1 MGDHI
6 TLDSRFSLKSNSLVM
21 LTLYS
26 DSIRIRSCQF
36 GYLPFLVK
44 VEVYLYDNRTE

>member
-1 MGDHI
+1 MGAQVS
-6 TLDSRFSLKSNSLVM
+6 LDSRFSLKSNSLVM

-26 DSIRIRSCQF
+26 DSIRIHSCQF

-44 VEVYLYDNRTE
+44 GCGLFV